1 MPTYVLRVWLPDR
14 PGALGAVA
22 SRVGAVGGDL
32 VGIVILERGGGRAID
47 ELVVV
52 LADPG
57 LVSLLLEEVRCVD
70 GVDIEEIRPVPAGR
84 RDPDMSALETAE
96 LLASEVSARGLVEA
110 LALHVGHQFDAEWCV
125 LLDLGTREAVA
136 VSGRPPPVP
145 WLVAYV
151 EGSRASLHAFGA
163 PQGTSDVA
171 WAILPEANAALVLG
185 RDGRPFHEREHR
197 QLELLTR
204 IADHRLGET
213 SPSLRS
219 RLLHPSAS

>member
-22 SRVGAVGGDL
+22 SRVGAVGGDV
-32 VGIVILERGGGRAID
+32 VGIDILERGGGRAID
-47 ELVVV
+47 ELVID
-52 LADPG
+52 LPDPG

-70 GVDIEEIRPVPAGR
+70 GVDVEEIRPVPAGR

-96 LLASEVSARGLVEA
+96 LLVSEVSPRGLVEA
-110 LALHVGHQFDAEWCV
+110 MVVQIGRQFDAEWGV
-125 LLDLGTREAVA
+125 VLDLVTREALS

-145 WLVAYV
+145 WLIAFV

-163 PQGTSDVA
+163 PQSAGDVA
-171 WAILPEANAALVLG
+171 WAILSGAKAAIVLG

-213 SPSLRS
+213 ATSLRS

>member
-1 MPTYVLRVWLPDR
+1 MSTYVLRVWLPDR

-22 SRVGAVGGDL
+22 SRVGAVGGDV
-32 VGIVILERGGGRAID
+32 VGIVILERGGGQAID

-52 LADPG
+52 LPDPG

-96 LLASEVSARGLVEA
+96 LLASEMSARGLVEA
-110 LALHVGHQFDAEWCV
+110 LAVQVGRQFDAEWCV
-125 LLDLGTREAVA
+125 LLDLDTRESVA
-136 VSGRPPPVP
+136 TSGRPPPVP
-145 WLVAYV
+145 WLIAFV
-151 EGSRASLHAFGA
+151 EGSRASLHAIGA

-171 WAILPEANAALVLG
+171 WAVLPEANAALVLG
-185 RDGRPFHEREHR
+185 REGRPFHDRENR
-197 QLELLTR
+197 QLALLTR

-213 SPSLRS
+213 STSLRS